1 MKAYHYN
8 NVTLEEIL
16 QKYFGLKGNLFLKR
30 PKSYG
35 TCCGETEYQYMTDK
49 AEEKYSE
56 LIALLNDVNNLVGI
70 DNFDKAI
77 QELDNLTIN
86 KECD

>member
-16 QKYFGLKGNLFLKR
+16 QKYFGLKGNMFLKR
-30 PKSYG
+30 PKAYG